1 MTAKPRARA
10 KPKAGGAHS
19 PAVDISVVILSYDR
33 VNLLA
38 RTLLACIDPRTS
50 PGVAYELIVVDNHP
64 DQLARDLVADIAVAA
79 AELAPVTYL
88 ADARRNI
95 SIVRNLGIKAARGR
109 YVAFIDDDES
119 PDPKWL
125 SELYHCLERTGADAA
140 FGPKH
145 PVFAEGHPPEWD
157 PEGWRYT
164 LDFRLPPDTELHLF
178 GRLRRKGKGL
188 GSGNAAFRV
197 ATCLAGPEPFAV
209 AFGDGNGEDTHL
221 LFRLA
226 LAGRRFVWCPTALVR
241 EFMEIERTRP
251 EYLITRM
258 KRGSQHYAASRIATS
273 AHPRLMQA
281 RVAAL
286 GLAQLAAHL
295 AAYLIGGEW
304 LAEERFDH
312 RIGMAK
318 GLGKLTWRAPIGFI
332 DEKAA

>member
-1 MTAKPRARA
+1 MTAKRE
-10 KPKAGGAHS
+10 
-19 PAVDISVVILSYDR
+19 VDISVVVLSYDR
-33 VNLLA
+33 VNLLE
-38 RTLLACIDPRTS
+38 RTLRACVDPRTA
-50 PGVAYELIVVDNHP
+50 PGVAYEIIVVDNHP
-64 DQLARDLVADIAVAA
+64 NRLAETLVAAIA
-79 AELAPVTYL
+79 EETGGPLTYL

-95 SIVRNLGIKAARGR
+95 SIVRNLGIKAAKGR
-109 YVAFIDDDES
+109 YVAFIDDDEA
-119 PDPKWL
+119 PDPNWL
-125 SELYHCLERTGADAA
+125 SELFHCLERTGADAA

-145 PVFAEGHPPEWD
+145 PVFEAGHPPEWD
-157 PEGWRYT
+157 PQGWRYT
-164 LDFRLPPDTELHLF
+164 LDFQLPADTELHLF

-197 ATCLAGPEPFAV
+197 ATCFDTAEPFAV

-241 EFMEIERTRP
+241 EFMETERTKP
-251 EYLITRM
+251 TYLITRM

-273 AHPRLMQA
+273 SHKRLMQA
-281 RVAAL
+281 KVSAL
-286 GLAQLAAHL
+286 GLAQFAVHL
-295 AAYLIGGEW
+295 SLYLIGGEW